1 MLHDF
6 FDRLREHPAMLW
18 VFIPIVALNIWFDYH
33 HPGGI
38 VLDVIIVLALLI
50 KYDSGQDNAL

>member
-6 FDRLREHPAMLW
+6 FDRLGKHPAMLW
-18 VFIPIVALNIWFDYH
+18 VFIPIVALNIWFDYY

-50 KYDSGQDNAL
+50 KYDSGQDKA

>member
-1 MLHDF
+1 MLHDL
-6 FDRLREHPAMLW
+6 FDRLRKHPAMLW
-18 VFIPIVALNIWFDYH
+18 VFIPIVALNIWLDYY

-50 KYDSGQDNAL
+50 KYDSGPDKA

>member
-6 FDRLREHPAMLW
+6 LDRLRKRPAMLW
-18 VFIPIVALNIWFDYH
+18 VFIPIVALNIWFDYY

-50 KYDSGQDNAL
+50 KYDSGRDKA